1 MEQHGAYWRAN
12 LEPLFRPASVAVIG
26 ASENGRGAR
35 IIDNLRLAGYPGKIF
50 AVNPR
55 HPSIKGLPAYPSIL
69 HIQEDIDAVTIQ
81 VPARSVPGVMSQ
93 CAEKKVKAVVINSA
107 GFAETQNTE
116 GIELQRQVV
125 ETAEHGKIPVCGPNC
140 QGLFSISNR
149 TPLYFVDLKT
159 MGKNPKTGRA
169 AVVSQSGSMLTT
181 LFRAGTSYGVAFSH
195 LISSGNEAI
204 LDVSNYLEYLLND
217 AQTKVI
223 GLVLEG
229 VRDPDNLRKVSAKAA
244 LLGKPIIVLK
254 IGRSE
259 KGRQSVLAHTSALAG
274 SDSVQAA
281 FFEQYGWVP
290 TYDLDDLLT
299 TIAAFARGE
308 LPQGRRLAIVGFSGG
323 TTSLSADLCEEMRL
337 DLPSLTDETAAKLK
351 DNLRGFLAPKNPLD
365 LGGPNPMWAET
376 VGSCI
381 GILGKTG
388 DFDMAVLLS
397 ARGEETYVPVLEAG
411 AKAAQSQ
418 RMAFAHLLSVSAPI
432 AEELQNK
439 AEEMNVPLLQDIRRG
454 LQSIRHLIE
463 YSEFKDRARR
473 PDFASEERSIPPLAC
488 EMLKGKTILGEREA
502 KKLLSLYGIPITPDG
517 AASDLN
523 DAIRLAGEIGYPVA
537 LKIDSPDVT
546 HKSEVGGVRL
556 GIRNSAELES
566 AYRQIM
572 DSVSR
577 KAPSAAIN
585 GVLVQ
590 PMIGEHIELIVGMQ
604 RDPQFGPA
612 ILCGFGGV
620 TAEILKDVSLRL
632 CPLSACDADNML
644 AKLKG
649 AGLLNGYRGAP
660 PSDLRAVSDVLVKLS
675 QLAVHFSAEI
685 ESIDINPLA
694 VFSVGEGV
702 RALDALIV
710 MRQPPGKIN

>member
-1 MEQHGAYWRAN
+1 
-12 LEPLFRPASVAVIG
+12 
-26 ASENGRGAR
+26 
-35 IIDNLRLAGYPGKIF
+35 
-50 AVNPR
+50 
-55 HPSIKGLPAYPSIL
+55 
-69 HIQEDIDAVTIQ
+69 
-81 VPARSVPGVMSQ
+81 
-93 CAEKKVKAVVINSA
+93 
-107 GFAETQNTE
+107 
-116 GIELQRQVV
+116 
-125 ETAEHGKIPVCGPNC
+125 
-140 QGLFSISNR
+140 
-149 TPLYFVDLKT
+149 
-159 MGKNPKTGRA
+159 
-169 AVVSQSGSMLTT
+169 
-181 LFRAGTSYGVAFSH
+181 
-195 LISSGNEAI
+195 
-204 LDVSNYLEYLLND
+204 
-217 AQTKVI
+217 
-223 GLVLEG
+223 
-229 VRDPDNLRKVSAKAA
+229 
-244 LLGKPIIVLK
+244 
-254 IGRSE
+254 
-259 KGRQSVLAHTSALAG
+259 
-274 SDSVQAA
+274 
-281 FFEQYGWVP
+281 
-290 TYDLDDLLT
+290 
-299 TIAAFARGE
+299 
-308 LPQGRRLAIVGFSGG
+308 
-323 TTSLSADLCEEMRL
+323 
-337 DLPSLTDETAAKLK
+337 
-351 DNLRGFLAPKNPLD
+351 
-365 LGGPNPMWAET
+365 
-376 VGSCI
+376 
-381 GILGKTG
+381 
-388 DFDMAVLLS
+388 
-397 ARGEETYVPVLEAG
+397 
-411 AKAAQSQ
+411 
-418 RMAFAHLLSVSAPI
+418 
-432 AEELQNK
+432 
-439 AEEMNVPLLQDIRRG
+439 
-454 LQSIRHLIE
+454 
-463 YSEFKDRARR
+463 
-473 PDFASEERSIPPLAC
+473 
-488 EMLKGKTILGEREA
+488 MLKGKAILGEREA

-660 PSDLRAVSDVLVKLS
+660 PSDLKAVSDVLVKLS

-710 MRQPPGKIN
+710 LRQPPGEVN